1 MALAERR
8 RLASPRA
15 LRLGR
20 RRLRLRLGRARG
32 VRGARLLEV
41 EHAGLRGVEVSSRVG
56 GFGFGSRGG
65 AAGSFRRR
73 LRGRRARVRVRE
85 AFARGGFHLIVEGGA
100 EGGEFGGGGGVG
112 GGGVGGG
119 GELGAR
125 GFESTGGRRGG
136 GGGGGDVRGGVGGG
150 GEGGGGVGSLV
161 EVVEHAHEGGLG
173 EIDAG
178 RERLDLGGHGFDER
192 LLVSLGGVG
201 GVRGAS
207 GVAERA
213 LDGGAGLLGRGHL
226 HRRVAPLLAARVDVE
241 VGPEGHR
248 RANLGELRGAQGVLR
263 DRVRVPALV
272 HHSLLHRVVQ
282 LVQGGVDETVRLRRE
297 LRHLL
302 HVRHDAAPR
311 RSTGGNALRAR
322 EPGHPEH
329 FEEARRVPR
338 TGPTTDTRV

>member
-1 MALAERR
+1 VGAPPPSPPTKSAT
-8 RLASPRA
+8 PRA
-15 LRLGR
+15 NPAPAIALPGDDS
-20 RRLRLRLGRARG
+20 
-32 VRGARLLEV
+32 GA
-41 EHAGLRGVEVSSRVG
+41 G
-56 GFGFGSRGG
+56 GG
-65 AAGSFRRR
+65 A
-73 LRGRRARVRVRE
+73 
-85 AFARGGFHLIVEGGA
+85 
-100 EGGEFGGGGGVG
+100 
-112 GGGVGGG
+112 
-119 GELGAR
+119 
-125 GFESTGGRRGG
+125 GG
-136 GGGGGDVRGGVGGG
+136 GGGGG
-150 GEGGGGVGSLV
+150 LV

-226 HRRVAPLLAARVDVE
+226 HRRVAPLFAARVDVK

-263 DRVRVPALV
+263 DRLRIAALV

-329 FEEARRVPR
+329 FEEARRVPPASRAAR
-338 TGPTTDTRV
+338 TGQKPADTRV